1 MGAKMNAL
9 YVESKFNRVC
19 VERRLSIVVP
29 VYMGGA
35 FLDELYARVLQS
47 VAACGSD
54 FELILV
60 NDASPDQCWGG
71 IVQLCAQDER
81 VKGVNLSRN
90 FGQHYA
96 ITAGLSFVTGEW
108 VVVMDC
114 DLQDRPEDIPL
125 LYEKAQEGF
134 DSVFARRI
142 ERQDSWFKRLQSRF
156 FYAVFGY
163 LTDTPMDCTIANF
176 GIYHR
181 KVIDAVLSMRD
192 RVRFFPT
199 MVQWV
204 GFKKAYCCVTHEER
218 KAGTSSYTL
227 GKLMR
232 LAGENMIAFSDKP
245 LRLCI
250 RIGFGIAA
258 LSFLVAT
265 VCFFARIFNVITVSG
280 FTSLMIS
287 VWFIGGILLM
297 SLGLVGV
304 YIGKTFDQVK
314 DRPTFIVAD
323 TLNTELGR

>member
-1 MGAKMNAL
+1 MTADN
-9 YVESKFNRVC
+9 
-19 VERRLSIVVP
+19 ERKKRDGQPARLSVVVP
-29 VYMGGA
+29 VYMGKL
-35 FLDELYARVLQS
+35 FLNELYERVKQS
-47 VAACGSD
+47 LSPLGQD

-60 NDASPDQCWGG
+60 NDASPDQCWGD
-71 IVQLCAQDER
+71 IAELCARDTR

-96 ITAGLSFVTGEW
+96 ITAGLSYATGEW

-125 LYEKAQEGF
+125 LFAKTSEGY
-134 DSVFARRI
+134 DSVFAQRV
-142 ERQDSWFKRLQSRF
+142 ERQDSWLKRMQSRA

-163 LTDTPMDCTIANF
+163 LTDTQMDCTIANF
-176 GIYHR
+176 GIYNR
-181 KVIDAVLSMRD
+181 KVIDAILSMKD

-204 GFKKAYCCVTHEER
+204 GFRKAFCSVTHEER
-218 KAGTSSYTL
+218 KVGGSSYTL
-227 GKLMR
+227 GKLMK

-258 LSFLVAT
+258 LSFLVAA
-265 VCFFARIFNVITVSG
+265 VCFVARLLSLITVSG

-314 DRPTFIVAD
+314 ERPTFIVAEEV
-323 TLNTELGR
+323 NIGAGP

>member
-1 MGAKMNAL
+1 M
-9 YVESKFNRVC
+9 ESRGGRIY
-19 VERRLSIVVP
+19 VERRLSVVVP

-35 FLDELYARVLQS
+35 FLDELYARVRQS
-47 VAACGSD
+47 AGACSQD

-60 NDASPDQCWGG
+60 NDASPDSCWEG
-71 IVQLCAQDER
+71 IVRLCSQDQR

-125 LYEKAQEGF
+125 LYEKARAGF
-134 DSVFARRI
+134 DSVFAQRI
-142 ERQDSWFKRLQSRF
+142 ERQDSWLKRFQSKL

-181 KVIDAVLSMRD
+181 RVIDAVLSMGD

-204 GFKKAYCCVTHEER
+204 GFKKAHCSVTHEGR
-218 KAGTSSYTL
+218 KAGASSYTL

-250 RIGFGIAA
+250 RVGFGIAA
-258 LSFLVAT
+258 LSFLVAAI
-265 VCFFARIFNVITVSG
+265 CFFARVFRVITVSG

-314 DRPTFIVAD
+314 GRPTFIVAERINLERD
-323 TLNTELGR
+323 L